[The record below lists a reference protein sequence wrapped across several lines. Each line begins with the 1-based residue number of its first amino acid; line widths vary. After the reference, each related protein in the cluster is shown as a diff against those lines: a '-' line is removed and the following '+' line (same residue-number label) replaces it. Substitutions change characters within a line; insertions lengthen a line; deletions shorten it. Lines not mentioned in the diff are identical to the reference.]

1 MNVVIVESPAKAKT
15 INKYLGKGFKVLA
28 SYGHVRDLPP
38 KDGSVRPDEDFA
50 MSWIVDGKAEKRLKD
65 ITEAVRGA
73 AHLYLATDP
82 DREGEAI
89 SWHVREVLKNRKAL
103 KGVDVSRVVFN
114 EVTKTA
120 VLEAFRH
127 PRELNRELVDAY
139 LARRALDYLVGFTL
153 SPVLWRKLPGSR
165 SAGRVQS
172 VALRLICER
181 ESEIEAFKP
190 REYWTIEVEFETPSG
205 ERFTARL
212 THLDGKRLDKFDIAD
227 EATARA
233 AADKILR
240 HQNYTVA
247 AVEKKQ
253 LRRNPPAPFTTSTL
267 QQEASRKLGFGASR
281 TMRTAQRLYEG
292 VDIAGE
298 TVGLITYMRTD
309 GVTMSSEAIA
319 AARSLIEKQ
328 YGNDYRPDEPRIYKT
343 QAKNAQEAH
352 EAIRPTDVFGRP
364 EKVSGDLEPD
374 QRELYELIW
383 KRAVASQMSAA
394 IIDQVAVDIASPDQ
408 KLQFR
413 ATGSTIQFDGF
424 LTLYREDE
432 DDVEE
437 DDENRRLPPIKE
449 RETLGRG
456 AVDPQQHFTQPP
468 PRYSEASLVKKLEEL
483 GIGRPSTYASIIQ
496 VLQDR
501 KYVRLDKKR
510 FFPEDRGRVVTA
522 FLESFFR
529 KYVEYNFTADL
540 ENKLDEISDGRL
552 QWQKVLED
560 FWRDFSA
567 AVAGTKD
574 LSITQVL
581 EALDEDLG
589 PHFFPAAADG
599 HDPRLCPSCNA
610 GRLNLRIGK
619 FGAFI
624 GCSNYPDCRYTRP
637 LTLENGDGNGHE
649 LAAGPRELGIDPAT
663 NLAVTVR
670 KGPYGLYIQRGEG
683 DEGEKPKRVS
693 LPKGASP
700 MEIDLASALKLLALP
715 REIGAHPDT
724 GKKIIAA
731 IGRFGPYVKH
741 EDLYKSL
748 AKDDDVLT
756 IGLSRAVALLAEP
769 KKGGRRGPT
778 PLRVLGNHPSD
789 GAPVNLFNGRYG
801 PYVSHGGVNATL
813 PGETEPET
821 VTFEQ
826 AIELLAAKGGK
837 RMAAGKGKEKAVAKG
852 RTSSAPKA
860 STPKEEKKASPA
872 PKREKKGL
880 NRRAKAA
887 ARKRR
892 QARPPEAAE

>member
-852 RTSSAPKA
+852 KTSSAPKA